1 MRNSKKYNA
10 QEFEELSRQIDDLL
24 EDSGEKIVTQ
34 DDGIDLA
41 QFAPADTATA
51 DTEVFQNFS
60 NGYGADVRNYSNN
73 YGNPGA
79 PAVNKAPVS
88 QGSIPAYN
96 QDFHR
101 EQSRKEPNHGEYR
114 DYGGDK
120 QPTIAARKSAE
131 RVKKPR
137 KGGCCGCGCA
147 TVALLLAALVAG
159 VMIVLGSL
167 FEIPTADY
175 GLGPR
180 KDDTATILLCG
191 TDKDGTRTDTMML
204 LYLDGNDGRV
214 GLLSLPRD
222 TLTITDEGK
231 RAKLNSAY
239 GRNGCGEEGMEW
251 TLNYVERTIGFRPDG
266 YILVDMELVPKVVD
280 LMGGV
285 DVHLDHHIRVHTD
298 GVEVYV
304 PAGDAHL
311 NGEEVLA
318 TLRYRAG
325 YSNADLGR
333 VQVQRMVIT
342 ECMKQWV
349 HPAKLALLP
358 EALDLI
364 QEESLTDLTVNNY
377 LWIGKTILT
386 GMGDMT
392 SDTLPGYADMR
403 GGASYFV
410 LYPEQVAELINE
422 SYKPYTVDVDVD
434 DLDIA
439 E

>member
-1 MRNSKKYNA
+1 
-10 QEFEELSRQIDDLL
+10 
-24 EDSGEKIVTQ
+24 
-34 DDGIDLA
+34 
-41 QFAPADTATA
+41 
-51 DTEVFQNFS
+51 
-60 NGYGADVRNYSNN
+60 
-73 YGNPGA
+73 
-79 PAVNKAPVS
+79 
-88 QGSIPAYN
+88 
-96 QDFHR
+96 
-101 EQSRKEPNHGEYR
+101 
-114 DYGGDK
+114 
-120 QPTIAARKSAE
+120 
-131 RVKKPR
+131 
-137 KGGCCGCGCA
+137 
-147 TVALLLAALVAG
+147 
-159 VMIVLGSL
+159 
-167 FEIPTADY
+167 
-175 GLGPR
+175 
-180 KDDTATILLCG
+180 
-191 TDKDGTRTDTMML
+191 MML
-204 LYLDGNDGRV
+204 LYLDGSEGRV

-222 TLTITDEGK
+222 TLTITDEGR

-251 TLNYVERTIGFRPDG
+251 TMTYVERTIGYRPDG
-266 YILVDMELVPKVVD
+266 YILVDMELVPKIVD

-285 DVHLDHHIRVHTD
+285 NVHLDHHIRVHTD

-325 YSNADLGR
+325 YANADLGR

-349 HPAKLALLP
+349 NPAKLALLP

-364 QEESLTDLTVNNY
+364 EAESLTDLSVNNF

-386 GMGDMT
+386 GMDDMT

-403 GGASYFV
+403 GGASYFI
-410 LYPEQVAELINE
+410 LYPDQVAQLIND
-422 SYKPYTVDVDVD
+422 SYNPYTTVIDAD

>member
-1 MRNSKKYNA
+1 MKDNNPYNS
-10 QEFEELSRQIDDLL
+10 QDFEELSKRVDALLDGPDLL
-24 EDSGEKIVTQ
+24 TQ
-34 DDGIDLA
+34 DTPAGPGDRDGKTYSNYA
-41 QFAPADTATA
+41 
-51 DTEVFQNFS
+51 
-60 NGYGADVRNYSNN
+60 NGYAQ
-73 YGNPGA
+73 A
-79 PAVNKAPVS
+79 APV
-88 QGSIPAYN
+88 
-96 QDFHR
+96 
-101 EQSRKEPNHGEYR
+101 EYR
-114 DYGGDK
+114 DHGGK
-120 QPTIAARKSAE
+120 KPTRAARAAGQTRRK
-131 RVKKPR
+131 RRK

-147 TVALLLAALVAG
+147 TALLAVIALAVAA
-159 VMIVLGSL
+159 VLFVGSF
-167 FEIPTADY
+167 FEMPVSESSI
-175 GLGPR
+175 GQR
-180 KDDTATILLCG
+180 KEKTATILLCG

-204 LYLDGNDGRV
+204 VYLDGAENRV

-222 TLTITDEGK
+222 TLTRTSEGK

-251 TLNYVERTIGFRPDG
+251 TLNYVERIIGYRPDG
-266 YILVDMELVPKVVD
+266 YILVDMELVPRIVD

-318 TLRYRAG
+318 TLRYRYG
-325 YSNADLGR
+325 YYNADLGR
-333 VQVQRMVIT
+333 VEVQRMVIT

-349 HPAKLALLP
+349 SPAKLALLP
-358 EALDLI
+358 DALELV
-364 QEESLTDLTVNNY
+364 QNESLTDLSVGNF

-386 GMGDMT
+386 GMNDMT

-410 LYPEQVAELINE
+410 LYPDQVAELINE
-422 SYKPYTVDVDVD
+422 SYNPYRTVIDAD

>member
-1 MRNSKKYNA
+1 MRNSNSYDP
-10 QEFEELSRQIDDLL
+10 QESDHRPQA
-24 EDSGEKIVTQ
+24 
-34 DDGIDLA
+34 DGDFDLA
-41 QFAPADTATA
+41 QYFPADIHTDE
-51 DTEVFQNFS
+51 DTVFH
-60 NGYGADVRNYSNN
+60 NYSNQYGTAAGQPVQRSVPERGEYQN
-73 YGNPGA
+73 YGGA
-79 PAVNKAPVS
+79 
-88 QGSIPAYN
+88 
-96 QDFHR
+96 
-101 EQSRKEPNHGEYR
+101 
-114 DYGGDK
+114 
-120 QPTIAARKSAE
+120 SAMTP
-131 RVKKPR
+131 KPR
-137 KGGCCGCGCA
+137 VRRKKRGCCGCGCA
-147 TVALLLAALVAG
+147 TVLLTLAALIAA
-159 VMIVLGSL
+159 VLLFVGSF
-167 FEIPTADY
+167 FEMPVSDVSI
-175 GLGPR
+175 GGR
-180 KDDTATILLCG
+180 KENTATVLLCG

-204 LYLDGNDGRV
+204 IYLDGNENRV

-222 TLTITDEGK
+222 TLTITDSGN

-239 GRNGCGEEGMEW
+239 GRNGCGEEGMDW
-251 TLNYVERTIGFRPDG
+251 AMTYVQRIIGYRPDG
-266 YILVDMELVPKVVD
+266 YILVDMELVPKIVD

-285 DVHLDHHIRVHTD
+285 NVHLDHHIRVHTD

-349 HPAKLALLP
+349 NPMKLALLP
-358 EALDLI
+358 QALELI
-364 QEESLTDLTVNNY
+364 QEESLTDLSVNNF
-377 LWIGKTILT
+377 LWIGKTILA

-392 SDTLPGYADMR
+392 SDTLPGYAEMR

-410 LYPEQVAELINE
+410 LYPKQVAELINE
-422 SYKPYTVDVDVD
+422 SYNPYTVEIGVD